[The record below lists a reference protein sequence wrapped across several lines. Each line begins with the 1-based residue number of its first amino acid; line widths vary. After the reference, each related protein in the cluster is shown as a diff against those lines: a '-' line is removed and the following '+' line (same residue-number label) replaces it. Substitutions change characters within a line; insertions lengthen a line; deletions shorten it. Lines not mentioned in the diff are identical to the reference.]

1 MTVDHYD
8 HLIKCLSLRYNNNP
22 NINRCLNDVSSSK
35 GLSKYDVASQVVDA
49 FSNIAFEKV
58 VEKLS
63 DNSIILQPHQKTM
76 IEYMLSHRGAV
87 ADFGTG
93 SGKTLTSI
101 VTAECLR
108 RIYSNLEIIVI
119 TPASLQDNF
128 KKEIIQAG
136 FSLDPYNF
144 YTYESFVNSN
154 YQSNKNTFMIIDEA
168 HNLRTEYR
176 KVRGELETRS
186 KFIVEQ
192 AMKVFKI
199 LLLTATPR
207 YNDNYDL
214 ANLIAMVKGTLPLTK
229 KEFNAL
235 IQYRDYV
242 VKGAKGDPKGDFRSD
257 PKDDPGD
264 VHDIN
269 RRKFDEYFGCVFM
282 FYNVEYDSKDFP
294 TRVDEIVEF
303 VMDEDYYDA
312 YYDIQRGNAKILNIS
327 DPMAFYTGMRIA
339 TSHIEPNYKY
349 DWAIE
354 KIKSK
359 FKEGKKVLVYSSFLD
374 IGIYKMQERLNAA
387 RIPYLSITGQTK
399 KSERQE
405 IVDRYNNNEVLV
417 LLISKAGSEGLDL
430 KETDSVILLESL
442 WNDESE
448 KQIVGRAIRYQSHKP
463 NSKVYVYRLILKKPN
478 FNQMGSQGIIRRND
492 DKIGSGDEILKGIAE
507 QKAKELD
514 NILDMIIPLSIDQ
527 GEC

>member
-1 MTVDHYD
+1 MNNND
-8 HLIKCLSLRYNNNP
+8 HLIQCLSLRYNIHPTYVQDCINDLKKVYTSLSLS
-22 NINRCLNDVSSSK
+22 NIS
-35 GLSKYDVASQVVDA
+35 SQVVDA
-49 FSNIAFEKV
+49 FSNIAFQTV
-58 VEKLS
+58 TSLS
-63 DNSIILQPHQKTM
+63 SLSLQEHQKTM
-76 IEYMLSHRGAV
+76 INYMFSHRGAV
-87 ADFGTG
+87 AAFGTG

-101 VTAECLR
+101 ITAECLS
-108 RIYSNLEIIVI
+108 RIYPHLEIIVI

-144 YTYESFVNSN
+144 YTYESFVNSK

-186 KFIVEQ
+186 KYIVEQ
-192 AMKVFKI
+192 AMRAFKI

-214 ANLIAMVKGTLPLTK
+214 ANLIAMVKGTFPLTK

-235 IQYRDYV
+235 VQYRDYV
-242 VKGAKGDPKGDFRSD
+242 VGGPDP
-257 PKDDPGD
+257 
-264 VHDIN
+264 DIN

-294 TRVDEIVEF
+294 TRVDEVVEF
-303 VMDEDYYDA
+303 EMDENYYDE
-312 YYDIQRGNAKILNIS
+312 YYNIQRGNAKLLNIK
-327 DPMAFYTGMRIA
+327 DPMAFYTGMRMA

-349 DWAIE
+349 DWSLRNI
-354 KIKSK
+354 ISK
-359 FKEGKKVLVYSSFLD
+359 VKEGKKVLVYSSFLD
-374 IGIYKMQERLNAA
+374 IGIYKMQERLEGNK
-387 RIPYLSITGQTK
+387 IPYLSITGKTK

-463 NSKVYVYRLILKKPN
+463 NSKVYVYRLILKKPS
-478 FNQMGSQGIIRRND
+478 FSKMGSQGIIRYAD
-492 DKIGSGDEILKGIAE
+492 DKIGSGDEILRGIAN
-507 QKAKELD
+507 QKAKEHD
-514 NILDMIIPLSIDQ
+514 NILDMIMPLSIDQ